1 MQRKDVPVNGG
12 WARRHYGW
20 LLVLARGGLNGLAVS
35 LGLIRAAHPA
45 AASLAE
51 GCAAGVQSAVL
62 QLSAV
67 NERYALYL
75 SSCRSEG
82 QRFARWAS
90 VSALYFALM
99 KAAGILVGGAPA
111 HLASLGAAYLRMVGY
126 GTAQYPWVAAIA
138 LSRRLEGEVPGR
150 CGHRI
155 RFQADVRTMVVSAAC
170 VCVSALNSVGVSSS
184 RLWLVG
190 GGLLGTIYYWAV
202 RSRWVRWLRKA
213 RPGVQRLCIP

>member
-1 MQRKDVPVNGG
+1 MQRRDDPSNGG

-35 LGLIRAAHPA
+35 LGLIHAAHPA

-51 GCAAGVQSAVL
+51 GCAAGVQSGVL
-62 QLSAV
+62 QVSTV

-75 SSCRSEG
+75 NSCRSEG

-90 VSALYFALM
+90 LSALYFALM
-99 KAAGILVGGAPA
+99 KGAGILVGGGPA
-111 HLASLGAAYLRMVGY
+111 HLGSLGAAYLRMVGY

-138 LSRRLEGEVPGR
+138 LGRRLKAAVPGR

-155 RFQADVRTMVVSAAC
+155 RFEADVQTMVVSAAC

-184 RLWLVG
+184 RLCLVA

-202 RSRWVRWLRKA
+202 RSRWMRWLRKT
-213 RPGVQRLCIP
+213 RPAVQSLCIP